1 MPDILATL
9 WNTLLWFF
17 LIFIFVAYLIALF
30 SIIQDL
36 IRDKSIGGWAK
47 AIWLLFLIW
56 IPFLTTLVYL
66 IVRGKGM
73 NVRAGER
80 ADAARNAT
88 DDYIRSVAATA
99 PATEVAKAHD
109 LLEAGFISEA
119 EYAQMKAKILA
130 AS

>member
-1 MPDILATL
+1 MPDFLSSL
-9 WNTLLWFF
+9 WNTFLWFF
-17 LIFIFVAYLIALF
+17 MIFVFVAYLMALF

-36 IRDKSIGGWAK
+36 IRDKSLGGWAK

-56 IPFLTTLVYL
+56 LPFLTALVYL
-66 IVRGKGM
+66 IARGKGM
-73 NVRAGER
+73 NVRASER
-80 ADAARNAT
+80 VAASRNAT

-109 LLEAGFISEA
+109 LLDAGFISEA

>member
-1 MPDILATL
+1 M
-9 WNTLLWFF
+9 
-17 LIFIFVAYLIALF
+17 IFVFVAYLMALF

-36 IRDKSIGGWAK
+36 IRDKSLGGWAK

-56 IPFLTTLVYL
+56 LPFLTALVYL
-66 IVRGKGM
+66 IARGKGM
-73 NVRAGER
+73 NVRASER
-80 ADAARNAT
+80 VAASRNAT

-109 LLEAGFISEA
+109 LLDAGFISEA